1 MADKNIGSLYRLWTA
16 KGLFTFADKV
26 THMDRGIRENDQK
39 YVVLIIYDIVNNK
52 QRVKMANLLSSYGT
66 RVQKSAFEAR
76 LSKNS
81 ILNC

>member
-1 MADKNIGSLYRLWTA
+1 
-16 KGLFTFADKV
+16 
-26 THMDRGIRENDQK
+26 MDRGIRENDQK